1 MQDVDAQRCAGQ
13 GIDPPHAAEVQP
25 LEQVEQRQRGLQV
38 GQCAQR
44 RAIVGHVLERLA
56 VGQAAGLEHSAQN
69 RVEKRQPQPESE
81 RRRAVLQKVRQPVV
95 RPAAQVGDEQVL
107 IQKHPCGVADR
118 AVLAEQRR
126 VDDKRHSQHSQQT
139 AVRRAGQPAQQAV
152 EQRHTEQEQQ
162 IVRDEP
168 QLPRGRRERRP
179 AQCAPR
185 DIQPGE
191 LAQQR
196 HRHGI
201 EPQRQPQRERAA
213 GLIRLL
219 TQEPAADQHKD
230 AARNARPAA
239 DQAEREG
246 RRQGGVVRNAALPGQ
261 MVADD
266 EQHAQNAQQLQ
277 IAAACRFAGHRSP
290 P

>member
-25 LEQVEQRQRGLQV
+25 LEQVEQRQRGQQV

-56 VGQAAGLEHSAQN
+56 VGQAACLEHSAQN

-118 AVLAEQRR
+118 AVLAKQRR

-139 AVRRAGQPAQQAV
+139 AVRRAGQPAQQAA
-152 EQRHTEQEQQ
+152 EQWHTEQEQQ
-162 IVRDEP
+162 IV
-168 QLPRGRRERRP
+168 
-179 AQCAPR
+179 
-185 DIQPGE
+185 
-191 LAQQR
+191 
-196 HRHGI
+196 
-201 EPQRQPQRERAA
+201 
-213 GLIRLL
+213 
-219 TQEPAADQHKD
+219 
-230 AARNARPAA
+230 
-239 DQAEREG
+239 
-246 RRQGGVVRNAALPGQ
+246 
-261 MVADD
+261 
-266 EQHAQNAQQLQ
+266 
-277 IAAACRFAGHRSP
+277 
-290 P
+290 

>member
-1 MQDVDAQRCAGQ
+1 M
-13 GIDPPHAAEVQP
+13 
-25 LEQVEQRQRGLQV
+25 
-38 GQCAQR
+38 
-44 RAIVGHVLERLA
+44 
-56 VGQAAGLEHSAQN
+56 
-69 RVEKRQPQPESE
+69 
-81 RRRAVLQKVRQPVV
+81 LQKVRQPVV

-126 VDDKRHSQHSQQT
+126 VDDKRHSKHSQQT

-219 TQEPAADQHKD
+219 TQEPATDQHKD

-266 EQHAQNAQQLQ
+266 KQHAQNAQQLQ